1 MIQILINNIG
11 RNANNKPSTY
21 LAVSH
26 LGDGFVF

>member
-21 LAVSH
+21 LAVSQV
-26 LGDGFVF
+26 GDGFVF